1 MSRRERQPDIADLI
15 ARDIQSGVLAPGTWL
30 RQVELETRYGRPR
43 LEVRRALDRLAQKRL
58 VQHLPNRGFHVFEP
72 DGREAT
78 EVRDIRVIL
87 ESSVAEAAV
96 RHATAEGLVALR
108 ARARRFT
115 DLVPTGTVLD
125 QYDAN
130 LSFHAALLD
139 LGGTGELVR
148 LVAELRGR
156 TSSAPA
162 GQWRTKA
169 RVEQSAAEHHAMVDA
184 LEARDAEVLKGLIAR
199 HILQL
204 AKAP

>member
-108 ARARRFT
+108 ALARRFT

-130 LSFHAALLD
+130 LSFHAALLG
-139 LGGTGELVR
+139 LGGNGELVR
-148 LVAELRGR
+148 LVSELRGR

-199 HILQL
+199 HILQP